1 MTATTSTPLTTGVH
15 DKVIG
20 SPGLTRKLR
29 KIFFARV
36 PPQGRVA
43 ADWEDFAQDTLA
55 KAHTLRHLLPDGE
68 ADCEQYICGIAR
80 NRARHWVRD
89 GLRAKRHG
97 QREAF
102 DETDHVSAGK
112 TPEQACADQDLI
124 DKARAAGVRTESD
137 MESFRWLLRHLVGES
152 HASIAGEMGLPVK
165 TVARRVARMQ
175 ETFDKHVAD
184 LALVAL
190 VLLFVLACVL
200 RLLRPAKDEAGP
212 RPGPDVVQPAPAP
225 RPEGQAHTS
234 LDPARARALRGEA
247 FAACR
252 AKDWDTCETKLDRAD
267 EQDPD
272 GALDAQVADAR
283 RVIASSRPSDKG
295 PPR

>member
-1 MTATTSTPLTTGVH
+1 MTATVSMPLTTGVH

-20 SPGLTRKLR
+20 SPGLARKLR

-36 PPQGRVA
+36 PPEGRVA
-43 ADWEDFAQDTLA
+43 ADWEDFAQETLA
-55 KAHTLRHLLPDGE
+55 KAHTLRHLLPEGE
-68 ADCEQYICGIAR
+68 VDCEQYICGIAR

-97 QREAF
+97 RREAF
-102 DETDHVSAGK
+102 DEASHVSVGK
-112 TPEQACADQDLI
+112 TPEQACLDQDLI
-124 DKARAAGVRTESD
+124 DKARSAGVRTESD

-165 TVARRVARMQ
+165 TVARRVARIQ
-175 ETFDKHVAD
+175 ETFDKHVAN
-184 LALVAL
+184 LAIVAM
-190 VLLFVLACVL
+190 VLLFALACVL
-200 RLLRPAKDEAGP
+200 RFLRPAKDEAVP
-212 RPGPDVVQPAPAP
+212 LPGPDVVQPAPPP
-225 RPEGQAHTS
+225 RPEGQAHAS
-234 LDPARARALRGEA
+234 PDPARARALRGEA

-252 AKDWDTCETKLDRAD
+252 AKDWATCEAKLDLAS

-272 GALDAQVADAR
+272 GELDPQVGDAR
-283 RVIASSRPSDKG
+283 RAIEASRPSEKG